1 MATPRVTRPPAPSLA
16 PETALPLGEKL
27 GRSLLMQ
34 QHFYAVGT
42 AMREA
47 AVASGARI
55 LFYTHNLHLSRNSRD
70 FALKTAAESVCAM
83 GAHFWRQGG
92 GEGSFLARA
101 ANGCRPLLAAV
112 PELDTFDSWHIHG
125 FLLVPPC
132 IAAGKS
138 ELEERLRE
146 LPTNVCLET
155 GTRLRRDAVDLEPI
169 NSWEFLKQYA
179 DYATGSW
186 NGLPPADRCIDFAP
200 HGRHVAGDWQPIMH
214 RAAAI
219 LGEQALARRSAE
231 HRRAVRTDQL
241 LDQGS
246 RARREKAVKVAGG
259 DGRRPGGKPYREIAV
274 PPEPSRAAE
283 LPADGAATGWVN
295 W

>member
-1 MATPRVTRPPAPSLA
+1 MSRPRVPRPPAPHLA
-16 PETALPLGEKL
+16 PEAALPLGEKL
-27 GRSLLMQ
+27 GRSLLEQ
-34 QHFYAVGT
+34 QHFYAVATG
-42 AMREA
+42 MREA
-47 AVASGARI
+47 AIASGARI
-55 LFYTHNLHLSRNSRD
+55 FFYTHNLHLSRNSRD

-92 GEGSFLARA
+92 GEGSLLARA

-125 FLLVPPC
+125 FLLVPAC
-132 IAAGKS
+132 IGAGKR

-146 LPTNVCLET
+146 LPDHVCLER
-155 GTRLRRDAVDLEPI
+155 GTRLRGDSVDLEQI
-169 NSWEFLKQYA
+169 NSWEYLRHYA

-186 NGLPPADRCIDFAP
+186 NELPPGDRCIDFAP
-200 HGRHVAGDWQPIMH
+200 HGRHVSGDWKPIML

-219 LGEQALARRSAE
+219 LGEQALVRRCAE

-241 LDQGS
+241 LEQGS
-246 RARREKAVKVAGG
+246 GARREKAVKVAGG

-274 PPEPSRAAE
+274 PPKPSRAAE

>member
-1 MATPRVTRPPAPSLA
+1 MSRPRIPRPPAPSLA
-16 PETALPLGEKL
+16 PETALPLDEKL
-27 GRSLLMQ
+27 GRSLLEQ
-34 QHFYAVGT
+34 QHVYAVAT

-47 AVASGARI
+47 AVGSGARVY
-55 LFYTHNLHLSRNSRD
+55 FFTHNLHLSTNSRD

-83 GAHFWRQGG
+83 GARFWRQGG

-101 ANGCRPLLAAV
+101 ANGCRPLLASV
-112 PELDTFDSWHIHG
+112 PELDTFGSWHVHG
-125 FLLVPPC
+125 FLLIPAC
-132 IAAGKS
+132 IGAGKR
-138 ELEERLRE
+138 ELEEGLRE
-146 LPTNVCLET
+146 LPNHVCLER
-155 GTRLRRDAVDLEPI
+155 GTRLRGDSVDLEQI
-169 NSWEFLKQYA
+169 NSWEYLKQYA

-186 NGLPPADRCIDFAP
+186 SELPPADRCIDFAP

-219 LGEQALARRSAE
+219 LGEQALVRRSAE

-241 LDQGS
+241 LEQGS
-246 RARREKAVKVAGG
+246 RARRENAVKVAGG
-259 DGRRPGGKPYREIAV
+259 AGGRPAAKPYREIAV

-283 LPADGAATGWVN
+283 LPADGVTTGWVD

>member
-1 MATPRVTRPPAPSLA
+1 MSRFRAPTPPAPSLA
-16 PETALPLGEKL
+16 PETALPLAEQL
-27 GRSLLMQ
+27 NRSLLMQ

-55 LFYTHNLHLSRNSRD
+55 FFYTHNLHLSRNSRD

-101 ANGCRPLLAAV
+101 ANGCRPLLASV
-112 PELDTFDSWHIHG
+112 PEQDTFGSWHVHG
-125 FLLVPPC
+125 FLLVPAC
-132 IAAGKS
+132 IGAGKR

-146 LPTNVCLET
+146 LPDHVCLER
-155 GTRLRRDAVDLEPI
+155 GTRLRGGSVDLEPI
-169 NSWEFLKQYA
+169 NSWEYLRHYA

-231 HRRAVRTDQL
+231 HRRAVRTDRL
-241 LDQGS
+241 LQQGS
-246 RARREKAVKVAGG
+246 RARREKAAKVATGA
-259 DGRRPGGKPYREIAV
+259 GRRPAAKPYREIAV

-283 LPADGAATGWVN
+283 LPADGATTGWVN

>member
-1 MATPRVTRPPAPSLA
+1 MSTSRVTNPPALDLA
-16 PETALPLGEKL
+16 PETALPLDAQL
-27 GRSLLMQ
+27 DRSLLVQ

-47 AVASGARI
+47 AIASGARI
-55 LFYTHNLHLSRNSRD
+55 YFFTHNLHLSTNSRD

-83 GAHFWRQGG
+83 GAHFWRQRG
-92 GEGSFLARA
+92 GEGSFLAKA
-101 ANGCRPLLAAV
+101 AHGCRPLLASV
-112 PELDTFDSWHIHG
+112 PELDTFGSWHVHG
-125 FLLVPPC
+125 FFLVPAC
-132 IAAGKS
+132 IGAGKR
-138 ELEERLRE
+138 ELEERLRD
-146 LPTNVCLET
+146 LPNHVCLER
-155 GTRLRRDAVDLEPI
+155 GSRLRGDAVDLEQI
-169 NSWEFLKQYA
+169 NSWEYLKEYA
-179 DYATGSW
+179 EYATGSW

-200 HGRHVAGDWQPIMH
+200 YGRHVAGDWQPIMH

-219 LGEQALARRSAE
+219 LGEQALVRRSAE

-241 LDQGS
+241 LEQGS
-246 RARREKAVKVAGG
+246 GARREKAVKVAGG

-274 PPEPSRAAE
+274 PPKPSRAAE